1 MTAFRVLR
9 AFPLL
14 GLVLGV
20 ACADTPAPTA
30 GADGRLGDDT
40 DNAVGDD
47 AEDDSTDSTLIDAG
61 KATTSKPDAG
71 GKTTAKPDAATVTNE
86 PKTPAASVGDA
97 GIKSDASVAQADAGE
112 PLPASAL
119 KPKCMKKDSQL
130 IEIGDSYI
138 NWSSHTFPA
147 DMAKESGQKWRMEA
161 VGGYSMGSGGL
172 GLIPPEFDAA
182 IKKDPDAHTI
192 LMDGGGN
199 DVLLAD
205 PTLDLFGECQQTGS
219 STKPNCQKIVQM
231 AIDAADK
238 LMQRMTA
245 AGIRD
250 IVYFFYPHVPANTI
264 ISGPNPN
271 EILDYSL
278 PMTRAFCEG
287 REAKSGGKTR
297 CTFVDMVPVFEGHKD
312 WFNTDIHP
320 NSKGSAGMAK
330 KIWEVMSAKCL
341 GQKSGADCCEE

>member
-1 MTAFRVLR
+1 MLCM
-9 AFPLL
+9 LL
-14 GLVLGV
+14 VFALVHIV
-20 ACADTPAPTA
+20 ACGEEPTPSRPSASQ
-30 GADGRLGDDT
+30 DGDNASADDT
-40 DNAVGDD
+40 EDEPVGDPDDD
-47 AEDDSTDSTLIDAG
+47 APIDAG
-61 KATTSKPDAG
+61 KVSSGKADAGTKPTAKADAQAPVDASKPPSASAADAAVKTDASLEQPDAG
-71 GKTTAKPDAATVTNE
+71 APE
-86 PKTPAASVGDA
+86 PAAR
-97 GIKSDASVAQADAGE
+97 
-112 PLPASAL
+112 L
-119 KPKCMKKDSQL
+119 KPKCMKKDTQL

-172 GLIPPEFDAA
+172 GLIPPEFDSA
-182 IKKDPDAHTI
+182 IKADPDAHSI

-205 PTLDLFGECQQTGS
+205 PSLDLFGDCQQTGS
-219 STKPNCQKIVQM
+219 SKNANCQKIVQK
-231 AIDAADK
+231 AIDAADQ
-238 LMQRMTA
+238 LMDRMTA

-250 IVYFFYPHVPANTI
+250 VVYFFYPHVPANTI

-278 PMTRAFCEG
+278 PLTKAFCEG

-320 NSKGSAGMAK
+320 NSKGSAAMAK
-330 KIWEVMSAKCL
+330 KLWEVMTDKCI
-341 GQKSGADCCEE
+341 GQKSGAGCCEE